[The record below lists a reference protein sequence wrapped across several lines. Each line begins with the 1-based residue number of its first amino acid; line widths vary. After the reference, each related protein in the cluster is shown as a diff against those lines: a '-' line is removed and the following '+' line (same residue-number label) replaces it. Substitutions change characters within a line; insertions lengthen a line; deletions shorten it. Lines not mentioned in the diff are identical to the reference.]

1 MMECATSTFAWYS
14 FFPVCTFFF
23 ILLTTDQ
30 SNDKNTIIVL
40 QGKWCQIQPD
50 FPLNVMIMLA
60 NTGNHAIMSPIASLS
75 DYLQERERER
85 EGVVEGDGRGATAL
99 AANASLCDLQFFT
112 QDL

>member
-1 MMECATSTFAWYS
+1 
-14 FFPVCTFFF
+14 
-23 ILLTTDQ
+23 
-30 SNDKNTIIVL
+30 
-40 QGKWCQIQPD
+40 
-50 FPLNVMIMLA
+50 MIMLA

-99 AANASLCDLQFFT
+99 GANASLCDLQFFT

>member
-1 MMECATSTFAWYS
+1 
-14 FFPVCTFFF
+14 
-23 ILLTTDQ
+23 
-30 SNDKNTIIVL
+30 
-40 QGKWCQIQPD
+40 
-50 FPLNVMIMLA
+50 MLA

-85 EGVVEGDGRGATAL
+85 EEGGEGDGGGATAL